1 MKYRTL
7 GKTGLKVSQLG
18 FGAMRLPMVGE
29 GADARVDR
37 ALSTPMIHRAFEEMW
52 GEHMGIHYYDLV
64 ARDGVGFPLAHS
76 EVDFKSPL
84 RFGDR
89 PTVEITCFKVGRSS
103 LGIHQIFRLGER
115 VCVDAHM
122 TVVCVK
128 LEGLVST
135 PIPDAYRAKFEELLE
150 A

>member
-1 MKYRTL
+1 MRTMSR
-7 GKTGLKVSQLG
+7 KTYKTSILVR
-18 FGAMRLPMVGE
+18 FGDV
-29 GADARVDR
+29 DAAGIAYYPRIYD
-37 ALSTPMIHRAFEEMW
+37 MIHRAFEEMW
-52 GEHMGIHYYDLV
+52 GGHMGIHYYDLV

-103 LGIHQIFRLGER
+103 LGIHQIFSVGER

-122 TVVCVK
+122 TVVCVE

-150 A
+150 V